1 MKYSI
6 FKFVFSPQNL
16 KGSLLE
22 SDKKRKGR
30 PKGKGNKR
38 KTTDLQEVD
47 GEVEAILQKKGKWVA
62 VEAKVEFALR
72 EGFVVLRTICVWKY
86 LGENFF
92 FFF

>member
-38 KTTDLQEVD
+38 KTADLQEVD
-47 GEVEAILQKKGKWVA
+47 GEVEAILQKKGEWIV

-72 EGFVVLRTICVWKY
+72 EGFTILSCFENNLCV
-86 LGENFF
+86 EIHR
-92 FFF
+92 

>member
-6 FKFVFSPQNL
+6 FKFIFSPQNL

-38 KTTDLQEVD
+38 KTADLQEVD
-47 GEVEAILQKKGKWVA
+47 GEIEAILQKKGEWVA
-62 VEAKVEFALR
+62 VGGRVEFALR
-72 EGFVVLRTICVWKY
+72 EGFTILSCFENNLCV
-86 LGENFF
+86 EIPR
-92 FFF
+92 